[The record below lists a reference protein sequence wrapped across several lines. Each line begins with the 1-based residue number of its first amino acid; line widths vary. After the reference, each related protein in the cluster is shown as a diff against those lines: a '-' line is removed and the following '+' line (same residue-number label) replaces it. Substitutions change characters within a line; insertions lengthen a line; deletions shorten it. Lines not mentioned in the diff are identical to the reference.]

1 MPALQAK
8 LPQLYDALLTD
19 KKVGSRHRSPQ
30 SLRSLHTLALTQ
42 SSVSWCDECVCQ
54 VTSLA
59 AYRALTLSAD
69 KQGDG
74 SCLEARVTAWFYNM
88 PCHIYLSA
96 GEGLLLEL
104 VTVTR
109 QDWNPHPRQN
119 TAPVCPSV
127 EWCWLGSCS
136 VQPSDEVC
144 LLISDDCG
152 SGLRLIHLDSHVCCR
167 PPPPQSPWPH
177 RHPCTPPTSTPT
189 MAVGLCLFAG
199 PRRPIVAAGQFA
211 LFQRHGSAAA
221 KRGAALRAS
230 TPRRWRQW
238 RRRQW
243 RRRRVSLAG
252 ISRSRGA
259 GGGLQSESS
268 RYEYSR
274 RSDVYS
280 VPAGWLHWSIITEY
294 ALQVVGQE

>member
-1 MPALQAK
+1 M
-8 LPQLYDALLTD
+8 
-19 KKVGSRHRSPQ
+19 
-30 SLRSLHTLALTQ
+30 
-42 SSVSWCDECVCQ
+42 
-54 VTSLA
+54 A

-259 GGGLQSESS
+259 GGGLRSESS
-268 RYEYSR
+268 SHEYSR
-274 RSDVYS
+274 RSGVYS

-294 ALQVVGQE
+294 ALQVVGQQ